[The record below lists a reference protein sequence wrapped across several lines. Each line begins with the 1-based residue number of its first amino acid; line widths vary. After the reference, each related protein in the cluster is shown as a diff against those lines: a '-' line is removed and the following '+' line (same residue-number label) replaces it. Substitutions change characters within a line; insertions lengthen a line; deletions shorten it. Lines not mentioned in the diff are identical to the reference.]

1 MNRIVSQ
8 VILATGELY
17 PKFDLK
23 PGMMLLGAESQ
34 PLTLKS
40 VETRKVPA
48 FEVMPQKSKS
58 FLIGLDQK
66 ILATS
71 KTNEPLLLPAKDYV
85 DFSANLQQKFS
96 LAKATLNFPETEL
109 PLDPYFKGLLLSNC
123 KSNTKFIPKQY
134 LFADKKSRQAL
145 LAGLLDTNGYIAVK
159 YYDFK
164 TSSVQLANDI
174 AFLARSI
181 GLTVF
186 ENRNPKTLGCVARL
200 YIRGDFSEIPI
211 RIHRK
216 VSISSKR
223 YFEKF
228 TIKPAGIQEIQ
239 YINIESYLLGDCTIR
254 IGDRI

>member
-34 PLTLKS
+34 PLALKG
-40 VETRKVPA
+40 VEIRRVPA
-48 FEVMPQKSKS
+48 FEVMPQKSES
-58 FLIGLDQK
+58 FLVGLDQK

-71 KTNEPLLLPAKDYV
+71 KMNEPLLLAAKDYV
-85 DFSANLQQKFS
+85 DFSTNLQQKFS
-96 LAKATLNFPETEL
+96 FAKATLNFPETKL
-109 PLDPYFKGLLLSNC
+109 PLDPYFLGFLWGNH

-164 TSSVQLANDI
+164 TSSVQLANDT

-186 ENRNPKTLGCVARL
+186 ENRHPKTLGCVARL

-211 RIHRK
+211 LIRRK
-216 VSISSKR
+216 LSLFLKR

-228 TIKPAGIQEIQ
+228 TLKPAGIQEIQ
-239 YINIESYLLGDCTIR
+239 YLDVESYLLGDCTIR
-254 IGDRI
+254 IGDHI